1 MISPWTN
8 WKSLPDPKLGG
19 SIEAPAGPG
28 LYEVRRMSSGELAA
42 FGPAANVAQAM
53 AALRLHARPT
63 SWLSLAR
70 RHEPSE
76 DYEYR
81 TRATATTA
89 QAKTVADSLRGR
101 RNVYWRRRAGW
112 HLAGGHAA

>member
-1 MISPWTN
+1 MISPWTT
-8 WKSLPDPKLGG
+8 WKRLPDPNSGG
-19 SIEAPAGPG
+19 SIEAPIGPG
-28 LYEVRRMSSGELAA
+28 LYEVRRMSNGELAA

-53 AALRLHARPT
+53 AALRLHARST

-70 RHEPSE
+70 RREPSE

-81 TRATATTA
+81 TRATATKA
-89 QAKTVADSLRGR
+89 EAKTVADSLRGR

-112 HLAGGHAA
+112 RLAGGNAA

>member
-8 WKSLPDPKLGG
+8 WKSLPDPKHGG
-19 SIEAPAGPG
+19 SIEAPIGPG
-28 LYEVRRMSSGELAA
+28 LYEVRRMSTGELAA

-63 SWLSLAR
+63 SWLSLTR
-70 RHEPSE
+70 RHKPSE

-81 TRATATTA
+81 TRATTT
-89 QAKTVADSLRGR
+89 QQDAKTVADSLRGR

-112 HLAGGHAA
+112 RFAGGNAA